1 MAAASRLPPPPK
13 TADLLVSLDPAQR
26 EGLER
31 VRAIALAREHFE
43 LDASTDGVEV
53 DAAPFGVTVHSSDR
67 AVVVVSSDDL
77 AVLGGVLVW
86 VDRLGLDSVALV
98 TEYNAGV
105 HARRAAVLAPE
116 ITVHELNG
124 AAVAPAIATPI
135 AEPRAGLPDLAVL
148 VAVIERSGAQVV
160 EEDGIMRAEVAG
172 LEVGRIVD
180 APTGPILEVGVGR
193 FDREAGALLHSDRP
207 AEPNLV
213 STIELVSAHR
223 RAGAPSHA
231 INRIGR
237 ERWLRDVVRTNPGE
251 WGLTEVALVEPIPP
265 RTSLLEAGPAAL
277 MADRDGVRTLVV
289 CSVGVELGLVPELA
303 DLVTR
308 HGPDTVLVLIP
319 ARDQLPFLARLS
331 GRLPVPTSMAHIE
344 VPWAD

>member
-1 MAAASRLPPPPK
+1 M
-13 TADLLVSLDPAQR
+13 SLDPAQR

-31 VRAIALAREHFE
+31 ARAIALAREQFE

-86 VDRLGLDSVALV
+86 TDRLGFDSVALV
-98 TEYNAGV
+98 TEHNAGV
-105 HARRAAVLAPE
+105 HARRASMLAPE
-116 ITVHELNG
+116 ITVHHLSG
-124 AAVAPAIATPI
+124 TTATPAVVDPI
-135 AEPRAGLPDLAVL
+135 VEPRPGLEDLAAL
-148 VAVIERSGAQVV
+148 VAVIERSGAQAI

-172 LEVGRIVD
+172 LEVGRIVE
-180 APTGPILEVGVGR
+180 APTGPLLEVGVGR
-193 FDREAGALLHSDRP
+193 FDREAGALLHAGLPVES
-207 AEPNLV
+207 NLV
-213 STIELVSAHR
+213 STIELVRAHR

-237 ERWLRDVVRTNPGE
+237 ERWLRDIVRTNPAE
-251 WGLTEVALVEPIPP
+251 WDLSDIVLVEPIPP

-277 MADRDGVRTLVV
+277 LADRGGVRTLVM
-289 CSVGVELGLVPELA
+289 CSVGVELGLIPQAA
-303 DLVTR
+303 DLVSR
-308 HGPDTVLVLIP
+308 HEPEAVSILIP
-319 ARDQLPFLARLS
+319 TRDQLPFLARLA
-331 GRLPVPTSMAHIE
+331 GRLPVPTTLASID